1 MAGLDKVLYGL
12 ARRWTVPRL
21 TISDL
26 AGGGEI
32 FADASGRLGALQCG
46 NTYFVAGNHGADTND
61 GSSWDKAFKTL
72 AVALAA
78 SHANIALNKYGWAA
92 RNRIFISGDSF
103 TEDLT
108 AGAQKTDIIGVGSCD
123 HHPMARIIGNHVWGS
138 TNYMGMRFINVAFKS
153 PAGGGII
160 MDVPT
165 TQSGIALLGCYLDA
179 RSTTPATTG
188 VRVTASELFT
198 MQGCRLVGPFSTAAI
213 SIGAGSSN
221 GLLIDDNDIES
232 GAIGILVNSSATC
245 ANQQGIISRNRLLC
259 QTLII
264 DENSDKFAVI
274 GNRGYTAANAG
285 ATTYDLNLRMASD
298 NQFTSGNQD
307 YAESVPVIRWG
318 AQS

>member
-1 MAGLDKVLYGL
+1 L
-12 ARRWTVPRL
+12 R
-21 TISDL
+21 
-26 AGGGEI
+26 
-32 FADASGRLGALQCG
+32 DAAGRLGALQCG
-46 NTYFVAGNHGADTND
+46 KTYFVAGNHGSDSND
-61 GSSWDKAFKTL
+61 GSSWDKAFLTL
-72 AVALAA
+72 AAALAA

-103 TEDLT
+103 EENLT

-123 HHPMARIIGNHVWGS
+123 HHPMARIIGNHVWGT

-165 TQSGIALLGCYLDA
+165 TQSGIALLGCYFDA
-179 RSTTPATTG
+179 RSTVAATHA

-198 MQGCRLVGPFSTAAI
+198 MRGCRTVGPFSTAAI
-213 SIGAGSSN
+213 AVGAGSSN
-221 GLLIDDNDIES
+221 GLWIDDNDIES
-232 GAIGILVNSSATC
+232 GAIGILVDSGATC
-245 ANQQGIISRNRLLC
+245 ANQQGVISRNRLLC